1 MNKPTIAMVGV
12 AAAIALGALVPA
24 CDGKSDKA
32 APSSATSSSGSTS
45 AGSSTSATATSA
57 TGAPADYTNLVVP
70 ASDISALSGTPFTV
84 GQPATPTDGTPG
96 AQGTFK
102 NPAGDNIISVN
113 IFVLPDAAAAV
124 NAMNGTLGSL
134 DTTVVGGT
142 PQPVS
147 VGNGGTLVAGTSPDK
162 SKAVTVLLFT
172 EGKASVTLH
181 FESPPADVVP
191 VDFATAVAQA
201 QDSTIKKNLP
211 A

>member
-1 MNKPTIAMVGV
+1 MNKRTSALVSV

-24 CDGKSDKA
+24 CDSKSDKA
-32 APSSATSSSGSTS
+32 STSSSTSAASSTS

-84 GQPATPTDGTPG
+84 GQPPTPTDGTPG

-102 NPAGDNIISVN
+102 NAAGDNIISVN
-113 IFVLPDAAAAV
+113 IFVMPDAAAAV
-124 NAMNGTLGSL
+124 NAMNGTLASI
-134 DTTVVGGT
+134 DTSVVGGA

-162 SKAVTVLLFT
+162 SKAVTVLVFT

-201 QDSTIKKNLP
+201 QDNTIKKNLP